1 MPDKINMVFVNNKS
15 SHTNVVTKTPIMQPR
30 TFQVA
35 PVNNAPNIGF
45 MNLGSFR
52 KSAGSCRSCRG
63 G

>member
-15 SHTNVVTKTPIMQPR
+15 SHDKVVKKTQIIQPR

-45 MNLGSFR
+45 MNLGSFK
-52 KSAGSCRSCRG
+52 KSAGSCRSCSG